1 MKLREV
7 FTKPKGKIKWKT
19 KTAKNWNAEFS
30 VGDRKFMFI
39 ALKGVVDESEL
50 YPHEDEVDQKEAWA
64 VGFGRYTTRK
74 SRARTDITGEGK
86 PIEVFNG
93 ALAAMKKFVKGAKPK
108 YIYFSAKEP
117 SRMKLYNLMVKKLA
131 SGLGFKVINAS
142 QGNYLL
148 QNKRVKLN
156 LTNIIKEPNYR

>member
-1 MKLREV
+1 MKLAEV
-7 FTKPKGKIKWKT
+7 FTKPKGKIKWKRKSAT
-19 KTAKNWNAEFS
+19 KWDGVFS
-30 VGDRKFMFI
+30 VDEREFRFM
-39 ALKGVVDESEL
+39 ALIGAIDDSEL
-50 YPHEDEVDQKEAWA
+50 HPYEDKVDKKETWNVSFHQSK
-64 VGFGRYTTRK
+64 VGGK
-74 SRARTDITGEGK
+74 RATDTGITGAGK

-93 ALAAMKKFVKGAKPK
+93 ALAAIKEFVKGAKPK

-148 QNKRVKLN
+148 QKKRL
-156 LTNIIKEPNYR
+156 

>member
-1 MKLREV
+1 MKLTEV

-19 KTAKNWNAEFS
+19 KSATNWTGVFS
-30 VGDRKFMFI
+30 VGDRKFVFV
-39 ALKGVVDESEL
+39 ALKGAVEESEL

-64 VGFGRYTTRK
+64 VGFVQDATRK
-74 SRARTDITGEGK
+74 GKARIDITGEGK
-86 PIEVFNG
+86 PIEVFNKT
-93 ALAAMKKFVKGAKPK
+93 LAAMKEFVKGAKPK

-131 SGLGFKVINAS
+131 SGMGFKVINAS

-148 QNKRVKLN
+148 QNKR
-156 LTNIIKEPNYR
+156 IK

>member
-1 MKLREV
+1 MKLAEV

-19 KTAKNWNAEFS
+19 KSATRWDGVFS
-30 VGDRKFMFI
+30 VDDREFRFM
-39 ALKGVVDESEL
+39 ALIGAIDDSEL
-50 YPHEDEVDQKEAWA
+50 HPYEDKVDKKETWNVSFHQSK
-64 VGFGRYTTRK
+64 VGGK
-74 SRARTDITGEGK
+74 RATDTGITGAGK

-93 ALAAMKKFVKGAKPK
+93 ALAAIKEFVKGAKPK

-117 SRMKLYNLMVKKLA
+117 SRMKLYNLMIKKLA

-148 QNKRVKLN
+148 QNKR
-156 LTNIIKEPNYR
+156 IK

>member
-1 MKLREV
+1 MKLAEV
-7 FTKPKGKIKWKT
+7 FTKPKGKIKWKRKSAT
-19 KTAKNWNAEFS
+19 KWDGVFS
-30 VGDRKFMFI
+30 VDDREFRFM
-39 ALKGVVDESEL
+39 ALIGAIDDSEL
-50 YPHEDEVDQKEAWA
+50 HPYEDKVDKKETWNVSFHQSK
-64 VGFGRYTTRK
+64 VGGK
-74 SRARTDITGEGK
+74 RATDTGITGAGK

-93 ALAAMKKFVKGAKPK
+93 ALAAIKEFVKGAKPK

-148 QNKRVKLN
+148 QKKRL
-156 LTNIIKEPNYR
+156 

>member
-1 MKLREV
+1 MKLTEV

-19 KTAKNWNAEFS
+19 KSAKKWNGEFS
-30 VGDRKFMFI
+30 VDAREFQFM
-39 ALKGVVDESEL
+39 ALIGAVDDSEL
-50 YPHEDEVDQKEAWA
+50 YPYEDKVDKKETWNVSFHQSK
-64 VGFGRYTTRK
+64 VGGK
-74 SRARTDITGEGK
+74 PATDPGITGAGK

-93 ALAAMKKFVKGAKPK
+93 ALAAMKEFVKGTKPK

-131 SGLGFKVINAS
+131 SGAGFKVINAS

-148 QNKRVKLN
+148 HNKKHR
-156 LTNIIKEPNYR
+156 

>member
-1 MKLREV
+1 MKLAEV
-7 FTKPKGKIKWKT
+7 FTKPKGKIKWKRKSAT
-19 KTAKNWNAEFS
+19 KWDGVFS
-30 VGDRKFMFI
+30 VDDREFRFM
-39 ALKGVVDESEL
+39 ALIGAIDDSEL
-50 YPHEDEVDQKEAWA
+50 HPYEDKVDKKETWNVSFHQSK
-64 VGFGRYTTRK
+64 VGGQQ
-74 SRARTDITGEGK
+74 ATDTGITGAGK

-93 ALAAMKKFVKGAKPK
+93 ALAAIKEFVKGAKPK

-148 QNKRVKLN
+148 QKKRLK
-156 LTNIIKEPNYR
+156 

>member
-1 MKLREV
+1 MKLAEV
-7 FTKPKGKIKWKT
+7 FTKPKGKIKWKRKSAT
-19 KTAKNWNAEFS
+19 RWDGVFS
-30 VGDRKFMFI
+30 VDDREFRFM
-39 ALKGVVDESEL
+39 ALIGAIDDSEL
-50 YPHEDEVDQKEAWA
+50 HPYEDKVDKKETWNVSFHQSK
-64 VGFGRYTTRK
+64 VGGK
-74 SRARTDITGEGK
+74 RATDTGITGAGK

-93 ALAAMKKFVKGAKPK
+93 ALAAIKEFVKGAKPK

-148 QNKRVKLN
+148 QNKR
-156 LTNIIKEPNYR
+156 IK

>member
-1 MKLREV
+1 MKLAEV

-19 KTAKNWNAEFS
+19 KSATRWDGVFS
-30 VGDRKFMFI
+30 VDDREFRFM
-39 ALKGVVDESEL
+39 ALIGAIDDSEL
-50 YPHEDEVDQKEAWA
+50 HPYEDKVDKKETWNVSFHQSK
-64 VGFGRYTTRK
+64 VGGK
-74 SRARTDITGEGK
+74 RATDTGITGAGK

-93 ALAAMKKFVKGAKPK
+93 ALAAIKEFVKGAKPK

-117 SRMKLYNLMVKKLA
+117 SRMKLYNIMVRKLA

-148 QNKRVKLN
+148 QNKR
-156 LTNIIKEPNYR
+156 IK